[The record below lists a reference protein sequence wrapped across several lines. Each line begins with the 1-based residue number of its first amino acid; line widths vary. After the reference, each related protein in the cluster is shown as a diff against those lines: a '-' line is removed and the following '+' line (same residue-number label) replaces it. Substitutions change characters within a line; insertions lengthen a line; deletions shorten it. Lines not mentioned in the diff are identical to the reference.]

1 MLYVPFNYEQINLI
15 QGTYVPSQQKLRNN
29 QAFRYWERSLF
40 QRALSAIEIKIP
52 EEWKGAVDLF
62 RWCLY
67 GRGFVAVF
75 DTPEYGTTFQP
86 AELSGFDWYYRPTK
100 AIISNPAIKNK
111 GGLELTIGES
121 CEILKLTPD
130 YQGIF
135 DVIDYYAEELALL
148 KNAINMSLINN
159 KYAFMLGAKNKAASE
174 ALKKMLDKIND
185 GEPAVIFDQKL
196 QDDPQTKT
204 EPWQFWNRG
213 NLKESYLTTDQ
224 LADFRTILHNFD
236 SEIGIPTMPI
246 EKKERMIT
254 DEVGSTERDAKSRA
268 QIWIDTLNDS
278 ALAVNKRYGLSI
290 SAAFRYDEEEVK
302 DNADASDA
310 SGNV

>member
-1 MLYVPFNYEQINLI
+1 MQYVPFNYDRINLI
-15 QGTYVPSQQKLRNN
+15 QGTYVPSQQKLHDNL
-29 QAFRYWERSLF
+29 AFTYWERSLF
-40 QRALSAIEIKIP
+40 QRALSAIEITIP
-52 EEWKGAVDLF
+52 EEWKAAVDF
-62 RWCLY
+62 FNYCLY
-67 GRGFVAVF
+67 GNGFLAIF
-75 DTPEYGTTFQP
+75 RRDEYGVTFQP
-86 AELSGFDWYYRPTK
+86 AKLTGIDWYYRPTR
-100 AIISNPAIKNK
+100 ATISNPALLG
-111 GGLELTIGES
+111 GGLELKIGEE

-130 YQGIF
+130 YLGIF

-159 KYAFMLGAKNKAASE
+159 KYAFMLGAKNKAAGE
-174 ALKKMLDKIND
+174 ALKKMLDKINN
-185 GEPAVIFDQKL
+185 GEPAVIFDQKI

-213 NLKESYLTTDQ
+213 NLKDSYLTTDQ

-278 ALAVNKRYGLSI
+278 ARAVNERYGLSI
-290 SAAFRYDEEEVK
+290 KARFRQEEEVIR
-302 DNADASDA
+302 NADEADDA
-310 SGNV
+310 GNV

>member
-1 MLYVPFNYEQINLI
+1 MQYVPFNYEQINLV

-29 QAFRYWERSLF
+29 QAFLYWERSLF
-40 QRALSAIEIKIP
+40 QRALSAIKITIP
-52 EEWKGAVDLF
+52 DSWISAVDF
-62 RWCLY
+62 FNYCLY
-67 GRGFVAVF
+67 GFGFLAVF
-75 DTPEYGTTFQP
+75 DREEYGVTFQP
-86 AELSGFDWYYRPTK
+86 AKLTGIDWYYRPTI
-100 AIISNPAIKNK
+100 ATISNPALKAGI
-111 GGLELTIGES
+111 ELKIGEE

-130 YQGIF
+130 YRGIF
-135 DVIDYYAEELALL
+135 DVISYYAEELALL
-148 KNAINMSLINN
+148 KNAINTSLINN
-159 KYAFMLGAKNKAASE
+159 KYAFMLGAKNKAAAE

-224 LADFRTILHNFD
+224 LADFRTIIHNFD

-268 QIWIDTLNDS
+268 QIWIDTINDS
-278 ALAVNKRYGLSI
+278 AKAVNSRYGLSI
-290 SAAFRYDEEEVK
+290 KAAFRYEDEEV
-302 DNADASDA
+302 NSYADASDA

>member
-1 MLYVPFNYEQINLI
+1 MQYVPFNYEKINLI

-52 EEWKGAVDLF
+52 DEWTEAVDLF
-62 RWCLY
+62 NYCLY
-67 GRGFVAVF
+67 GNGFLAVF
-75 DTPEYGTTFQP
+75 NRDDYGITFQP
-86 AELSGFDWYYRPTK
+86 AKLTGIDWYYRPTM
-100 AIISNPAIKNK
+100 AVISNPALDA
-111 GGLELTIGES
+111 GMELKIGEE

-135 DVIDYYAEELALL
+135 DVISYYAEELALL

-185 GEPAVIFDQKL
+185 GEPAVIFDQKI

-224 LADFRTILHNFD
+224 LSDFRTILHNFD

-268 QIWIDTLNDS
+268 QIWIDTLNSS
-278 ALAVNKRYGLSI
+278 AKAVNEMFGLNI
-290 SAAFRYDEEEVK
+290 SAAFRYDAEEVT

>member
-1 MLYVPFNYEQINLI
+1 MQYVPFNYEKINLI

-52 EEWKGAVDLF
+52 DEWTEAVDLF
-62 RWCLY
+62 NYCLY
-67 GRGFVAVF
+67 GNGFLAVF
-75 DTPEYGTTFQP
+75 KRDDYGTTFQP
-86 AELSGFDWYYRPTK
+86 AKLTGIDWYYRPTT
-100 AIISNPAIKNK
+100 AVISNPALDA
-111 GGLELTIGES
+111 GMELKIGEE

-135 DVIDYYAEELALL
+135 DVISYYAEELALL

-159 KYAFMLGAKNKAASE
+159 KYAFMLGAKNKAAGE

-185 GEPAVIFDQKL
+185 GEPAVIFDQKI

-224 LADFRTILHNFD
+224 LSDFRTILHNFD

-268 QIWIDTLNDS
+268 QIWIDTLNSS
-278 ALAVNKRYGLSI
+278 AKAVNEMFGLNI
-290 SAAFRYDEEEVK
+290 SAAFRYDDAEEVT

>member
-1 MLYVPFNYEQINLI
+1 MQYVPFNYEKINLI

-52 EEWKGAVDLF
+52 DEWTEAVDF
-62 RWCLY
+62 FNYCLY
-67 GRGFVAVF
+67 GNGFVAVF
-75 DTPEYGTTFQP
+75 NSDDYGITFQP
-86 AELSGFDWYYRPTK
+86 AKLTGIDWYYRPTT
-100 AIISNPAIKNK
+100 AVISNPALKA
-111 GGLELTIGES
+111 GLNLKIGEK

-130 YQGIF
+130 YSGIF
-135 DVIDYYAEELALL
+135 DVISYYAEELALL

-159 KYAFMLGAKNKAASE
+159 KYAFMLGAKNKAAGE

-185 GEPAVIFDQKL
+185 GEPAVIFDQKI

-268 QIWIDTLNDS
+268 QIWIDTLNSS
-278 ALAVNKRYGLSI
+278 AKAVNKMFGLNI
-290 SAAFRYDEEEVK
+290 SASFRYEEEEVTQ
-302 DNADASDA
+302 DADEADDA
-310 SGNV
+310 GNV